1 MKIIN
6 MGSGGKGMDKL
17 EKVIED
23 TAWNVCS
30 EVDWSRV
37 EDTMHHLQWY
47 WFDDTEQT
55 PKAGGLMRHAV
66 GVATKA
72 LEESIDKNG
81 CTVGS
86 GGVMA
91 TANWVGDKPYL
102 KVWFE
107 VSSWDNYD

>member
-1 MKIIN
+1 
-6 MGSGGKGMDKL
+6 MDKL

-30 EVDWSRV
+30 EGDWSRV

-47 WFDDTEQT
+47 WFDDMEQT
-55 PKAGGLMRHAV
+55 PKAGTLMRHAV
-66 GVATKA
+66 RLAMRA
-72 LEESIDKNG
+72 LRESIGKREH
-81 CTVGS
+81 TIGS

-91 TANWVGDKPYL
+91 TASWDDNTPYL

-107 VSSWDNYD
+107 VSSCDNY